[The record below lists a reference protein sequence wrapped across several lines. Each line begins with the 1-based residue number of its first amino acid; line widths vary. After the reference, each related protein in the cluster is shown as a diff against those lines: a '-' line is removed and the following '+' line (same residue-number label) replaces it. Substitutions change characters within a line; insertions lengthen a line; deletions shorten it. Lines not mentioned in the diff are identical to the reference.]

1 MNCHHSFVTKKIQ
14 TRKKVCKT
22 DFSNVIMP
30 SKDIKILEFNQY
42 QKSDKTR
49 FIIYSDLECLIKMI
63 DGCKDNPENLSTTKI
78 DKHIPSG
85 FTMSTIL
92 SFTSTENKHV
102 VHRGK
107 DCMKK
112 FCEHLRQH
120 AVKIINFK
128 NRK

>member
-1 MNCHHSFVTKKIQ
+1 MNCHHSFATKKIQ

-63 DGCKDNPENLSTTKI
+63 DGCKDNAENLSTAKI
-78 DKHIPSG
+78 DKHIPNI
-85 FTMSTIL
+85 FHQVL
-92 SFTSTENKHV
+92 Q
-102 VHRGK
+102 
-107 DCMKK
+107 CLQY
-112 FCEHLRQH
+112 CHLQ
-120 AVKIINFK
+120 AQKISMLYIEAK
-128 NRK
+128 IV